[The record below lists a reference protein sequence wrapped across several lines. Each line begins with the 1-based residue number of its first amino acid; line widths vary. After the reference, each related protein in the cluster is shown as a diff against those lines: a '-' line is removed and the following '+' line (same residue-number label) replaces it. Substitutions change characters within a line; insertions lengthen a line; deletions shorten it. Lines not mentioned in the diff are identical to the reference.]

1 MVSAYGHDRGLTS
14 WGWRN
19 GKRIWRIRWDEKP
32 GQVAEVTGPV
42 DLMDALMKLNDEVLA
57 RLPWQPEYQ
66 P

>member
-1 MVSAYGHDRGLTS
+1 MVGHYGPDRGLIS

-19 GKRIWRIRWDEKP
+19 GKRIWRIRWNQRP
-32 GQVAEVTGPV
+32 GQVAEVTGP
-42 DLMDALMKLNDEVLA
+42 DDGIEALMKLSDEVLE